1 MDAKATVIPSGADR
15 VERDVELNDPPQ

>member
-1 MDAKATVIPSGADR
+1 MDAKAAVIPSGADR